1 MRGFSFFQE
10 SIGEECEAEE
20 GRGRERKR
28 ESLCRFNIL
37 TDESPLAMLRME
49 IVGPDSAVT
58 ARRQIINFSLDAKR
72 IPLSVCS
79 PPPSSVCLPFF
90 ASVVSSIGLSLSRC
104 LFDFAK
110 WKNFSRMQE
119 EKLTG
124 GRGSRPCRPFYSNFF
139 LSSLPL
145 SNIFTATHA
154 WTQDSHTIP
163 PSSLLSSLPYTRNP
177 RASFASQEKLGESK
191 SRWSLLLP
199 REYKFPRL
207 EVAPRDATTWRA
219 RLT

>member
-1 MRGFSFFQE
+1 MENAPVRVLVISIPGQRVIIERVFLFPGIYWRGMRS
-10 SIGEECEAEE
+10 
-20 GRGRERKR
+20 GRGEGKREKER

-139 LSSLPL
+139 LSSLPPPPPRSRIFSQRRTPGRKTPIL
-145 SNIFTATHA
+145 SHHPYYHPYPTHG
-154 WTQDSHTIP
+154 IP
-163 PSSLLSSLPYTRNP
+163 ELR
-177 RASFASQEKLGESK
+177 SFRRKN
-191 SRWSLLLP
+191 
-199 REYKFPRL
+199 
-207 EVAPRDATTWRA
+207 
-219 RLT
+219 

>member
-139 LSSLPL
+139 LSSLPPPPPRSRIFSQRRTPGRKTPIL
-145 SNIFTATHA
+145 SHHHPYYHPYPTHG
-154 WTQDSHTIP
+154 IP
-163 PSSLLSSLPYTRNP
+163 ELR
-177 RASFASQEKLGESK
+177 SFRRKN
-191 SRWSLLLP
+191 
-199 REYKFPRL
+199 
-207 EVAPRDATTWRA
+207 
-219 RLT
+219 

>member
-1 MRGFSFFQE
+1 
-10 SIGEECEAEE
+10 
-20 GRGRERKR
+20 
-28 ESLCRFNIL
+28 
-37 TDESPLAMLRME
+37 MLRME

-79 PPPSSVCLPFF
+79 PPPSTPVCLPFF

-124 GRGSRPCRPFYSNFF
+124 GRGSRPCRLPLSFYSNFF
-139 LSSLPL
+139 LLPLLEYFHSDARLDARLPYSLP
-145 SNIFTATHA
+145 
-154 WTQDSHTIP
+154 IP
-163 PSSLLSSLPYTRNP
+163 TPYEILASSPRRKNVYENVPFSFSFRPVSSPFFPLCVTS
-177 RASFASQEKLGESK
+177 SF
-191 SRWSLLLP
+191 SR
-199 REYKFPRL
+199 YKFPRL
-207 EVAPRDATTWRA
+207 EVTLYGITTWHA
-219 RLT
+219 KLT

>member
-145 SNIFTATHA
+145 
-154 WTQDSHTIP
+154 P
-163 PSSLLSSLPYTRNP
+163 PLEYFHSDARLDARLPYYPTIIPTIIPTLHTESQSFVRFAGKTR
-177 RASFASQEKLGESK
+177 RI
-191 SRWSLLLP
+191 
-199 REYKFPRL
+199 
-207 EVAPRDATTWRA
+207 
-219 RLT
+219 